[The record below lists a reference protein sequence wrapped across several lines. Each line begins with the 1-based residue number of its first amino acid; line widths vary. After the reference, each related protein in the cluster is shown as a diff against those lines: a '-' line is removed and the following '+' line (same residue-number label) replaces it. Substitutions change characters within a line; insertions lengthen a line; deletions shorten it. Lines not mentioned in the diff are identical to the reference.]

1 MIKNFAGD
9 INMKKSLKLFLT
21 SLYGLIFS
29 LYCNYVIAS
38 DFPSKPITM
47 VVPYA
52 AGGSADVFARPI
64 ADQMSKIL
72 KQTVI
77 VELKPGAGGNIGAQY
92 VAKNVKPDGYT
103 FLFAS
108 VSLATSPSLSK
119 ISFNPIT
126 DLTAVAG
133 VASVPSLLLVSNSSP
148 YKNLKDLVSAAK
160 DNKVRP
166 SFGSSGNN
174 TGSHLVGELFNSA
187 AGIDMAHVP
196 YKGSGAVYPDL
207 IAGRVTVLFDVMG
220 SSVPQVKSG
229 QVRALATTS
238 KNRSKLL
245 PDVPTIAESGYPGF
259 EFGTWF
265 GFFVPSKTPPDI
277 RKKLEV
283 AILEALKTPAV
294 QERLNIAGAE
304 PLPGPGPEFEK
315 WFIADVA
322 LWEKMV
328 KEGKLQKSE

>member
-1 MIKNFAGD
+1 MKNISKFV
-9 INMKKSLKLFLT
+9 SLWF
-21 SLYGLIFS
+21 YGFIFS
-29 LYCNYVIAS
+29 LNYNYAVAS
-38 DFPSKPITM
+38 DYPSKPITM
-47 VVPYA
+47 IVPYA

-64 ADQMSKIL
+64 ADQLSKIL
-72 KQTVI
+72 KQTVL
-77 VELKPGAGGNIGAQY
+77 VELRPGAGGNIGAQY
-92 VAKNVKPDGYT
+92 VAKNAPPDGYT

-119 ISFNPIT
+119 ISFNPVT

-133 VASVPSLLLVSNSSP
+133 VATVPSLLLVSNNAP
-148 YKNLKDLVSAAK
+148 YKNLKDFVTAIK
-160 DNKVRP
+160 ENKVRA

-174 TGSHLVGELFNSA
+174 TGSHLVGELFKSA
-187 AGIDMAHVP
+187 AGIDMVHIP

-207 IAGRVTVLFDVMG
+207 IAERVTALFDVMG

-229 QVRALATTS
+229 QVRALAITS

-265 GFFVPSKTPPDI
+265 GFFMPSKTPPDI

-283 AILEALKTPAV
+283 AILEALKTPV
-294 QERLNIAGAE
+294 IQDRLNAAGAE
-304 PLPGPGPEFEK
+304 SLPGPGPDFEK
-315 WFIADVA
+315 WFVADVA
-322 LWEKMV
+322 VWEKMV
-328 KEGKLQKSE
+328 KEGKLQRTE

>member
-1 MIKNFAGD
+1 MKNISKFV
-9 INMKKSLKLFLT
+9 SLWF
-21 SLYGLIFS
+21 YGFIFS
-29 LYCNYVIAS
+29 LNYNYALAS
-38 DFPSKPITM
+38 DYPSKPITM
-47 VVPYA
+47 IVPYA

-64 ADQMSKIL
+64 ADQLSKIL
-72 KQTVI
+72 KQTVL
-77 VELKPGAGGNIGAQY
+77 VELRPGAGGNIGAQY
-92 VAKNVKPDGYT
+92 VAKNAPPDGYT

-119 ISFNPIT
+119 ISFNPVT

-133 VASVPSLLLVSNSSP
+133 VATVPSLLLVSNNAP
-148 YKNLKDLVSAAK
+148 YKNLKDFVTAIK
-160 DNKVRP
+160 EKKVRA

-174 TGSHLVGELFNSA
+174 TGSHLVGELFKSA
-187 AGIDMAHVP
+187 AGIDMVHIP

-207 IAGRVTVLFDVMG
+207 IAERVTALFDVMG

-229 QVRALATTS
+229 QVRALAITS

-265 GFFVPSKTPPDI
+265 GFFMPSKTPPDI

-283 AILEALKTPAV
+283 AILEALKTPV
-294 QERLNIAGAE
+294 IQERLNAAGAE
-304 PLPGPGPEFEK
+304 PLPGPGPDFEK
-315 WFIADVA
+315 WFVADVA
-322 LWEKMV
+322 VWEKMV
-328 KEGKLQKSE
+328 KEGKLQRSE